1 MSNIRKGWIDA
12 IKGIGII
19 LVVIGHVFENQFA
32 YDWIYSFHMPL
43 FFFAA
48 GVTFSEK
55 PVFANIKRRIFTI
68 LVPYLFFGV
77 LTALYGCL
85 IESRFR
91 GTPSSIPDALMG
103 LVSGQYDTL
112 YFNVPLWFL
121 TCFFVVTVFYNL
133 LCRTG
138 KKYTAWAVSVIMVI
152 IQILVP
158 MPQLPWGLDRAFI
171 YMFFMALGHVFADSG
186 ADKRIEGLGI
196 WQKVLIFAVM
206 LGINFALV
214 YCGLIRGIF
223 LYVSAVP
230 GIAACVA
237 LSMIS
242 EKCRPICYLGST
254 TIVILCVHG
263 PVYRAVTKV
272 LAMVSGQETDVLRS
286 SILWSLIISVI
297 AIVICV
303 AGYEVLRRLL
313 PEVTGNRRT
322 KTTAKT

>member
-1 MSNIRKGWIDA
+1 MSRQRKNWIDA

-55 PVFANIKRRIFTI
+55 PVFATIKRRIFTV
-68 LVPYLFFGV
+68 LVPYLFFGI

-91 GTPSSIPDALMG
+91 GTSSSIPDALLG
-103 LVSGQYDTL
+103 LVFGQYDTL

-133 LCRTG
+133 LCRLG
-138 KKYTAWAVSVIMVI
+138 RKQTAWTVSGIMMI
-152 IQILVP
+152 IQLLVP

-171 YMFFMALGHVFADSG
+171 YMFFMALGHIFADSG
-186 ADKRIEGLGI
+186 ADITASKLRI
-196 WQKVLIFAVM
+196 WQKAAVFAVT
-206 LGINFALV
+206 LGVNFTLV
-214 YCGLIRGIF
+214 YFGLIRGIF
-223 LYVSAVP
+223 LYISAVF

-237 LSMIS
+237 LSMTA
-242 EKCRPICYLGST
+242 EKCRPLCYLGGT

-263 PVYRAVTKV
+263 PVYRAITKV
-272 LAMVSGQETDVLRS
+272 MSMVLAQDTDTLRS
-286 SILWSLIISVI
+286 NILWSLVISAT
-297 AIVICV
+297 AILVCV
-303 AGYEVLRRLL
+303 AGHEILRRIL
-313 PEVTGNRRT
+313 PQVLGISRKKGTV
-322 KTTAKT
+322 